1 MERNRQFDERYLMF
15 GAAIL
20 KLLPQLPRNKVGAHL
35 SDQLFRSGTLV
46 GAHFEESRGAESRA
60 DFIHKLGM
68 ALKEARETN
77 YGLRLIEKG
86 EVLPVVQINELLL
99 ESNEI
104 VAMLTA
110 SVIITKENH
119 VRR

>member
-1 MERNRQFDERYLMF
+1 MERNRQFDERYLVF

-20 KLLPQLPRNKVGAHL
+20 KLLPELPHNKVGAHL
-35 SDQLFRSGTLV
+35 SDQLFRSGTSV
-46 GAHFEESRGAESRA
+46 GAHFEESRGAEKKA

-68 ALKEARETN
+68 ALKEAPET
-77 YGLRLIEKG
+77 YYWLRLIEMG
-86 EVLPVVQINELLL
+86 EVLPLIQISELLQ

-110 SVIITKENH
+110 SVITAKENH
-119 VRR
+119 VKV